1 MCHLCPFTPLFTPST
16 CHRRSCK
23 MGPNVSRQCLC
34 TSISVPSLSERLIH
48 HILSMATLKM
58 TTNMPYTSPTVR
70 IVPILTTPA
79 NTVHTRKAEI
89 GNTRD
94 HLQPPNATPSCAART
109 LDVQNAK
116 DHWLEPSTA
125 KMAPAKR
132 CDLYT
137 TRHENACSV
146 RRADRSRARGERLV
160 DRRALVPVASEDEDA
175 DSRKQC
181 SKRLT

>member
-1 MCHLCPFTPLFTPST
+1 MT
-16 CHRRSCK
+16 RE
-23 MGPNVSRQCLC
+23 CLC
-34 TSISVPSLSERLIH
+34 STIH
-48 HILSMATLKM
+48 VFSCLEWLTHAQYHKLCMATLKR

-89 GNTRD
+89 GSTRD

-116 DHWLEPSTA
+116 DHWLGPSTA

-137 TRHENACSV
+137 TQHENACSV